1 MTPTMTSLLAIAVG
15 AVLGAW
21 SRWGLSLW
29 LNSAGGGLPW
39 GTLAANGIGGYAIG
53 LLLGWAAFA
62 PHWPEWLRLAMVTG
76 FLGALTTFSTFSAE
90 VVGMQQQ
97 GRTLAALGYIVIS
110 VLGSLGLTAAG
121 VASVQWL
128 RP

>member
-1 MTPTMTSLLAIAVG
+1 MPSLTTSLLAIAVG

-29 LNSAGGGLPW
+29 LNNSQSLPW
-39 GTLAANGIGGYAIG
+39 GTLAANGIGAYVIG

-62 PHWPEWLRLAMVTG
+62 PHWPEWLRLATITG

-90 VVGMQQQ
+90 VVGLLQQ
-97 GRTLAALGYIVIS
+97 GRSMAAFTYLALS
-110 VLGSLGLTAAG
+110 VAGSLSLTAAG
-121 VASVQWL
+121 LASVHFL
-128 RP
+128 RA